1 MALSEKA
8 RKRGLVLAM
17 GTLGGVVML
26 DETILGVSLPAIRS
40 ELGLSPTVTHW
51 IINAYMLTFTCFA
64 AIGGKAI
71 DLFGLRPAL
80 IVSGLVFTAASLA
93 AGFSDGAAMLITMR
107 VVQGLCAAILFPMTL
122 AAATLTFDKA
132 ERGRAIGILA
142 GMATVFL
149 AAGPLLGGVLTEF
162 LSWRWVFWV
171 NIPVVAVGGVLA
183 CLLWQKPDQE
193 LPRPVID
200 RVGLILI
207 LIGMMGLIFGLMEG
221 PDFGWL
227 SGTILVSLAAGIGG
241 LATFIAFEARQEKPL
256 IDVRLFHNK
265 AFHAS
270 ALVILLT
277 QMSKIVVAIYIPHFL
292 QLDMKFSALYAGLAT
307 VIAVLPFPL
316 LSAAVGRFADTHG
329 SRRPVLLA
337 LAVVAIANAA
347 MGGLT
352 LFQNYW
358 VLAPVLLIWGIAL
371 PFAMIPTGRITA
383 NAVPLEKQGEI
394 SGIIITARLIGG
406 TLGVTM
412 GSVLLASGAGF
423 GSIFWVAGLL
433 LALCCAYG
441 MTAFVKDAP
450 AKAKA

>member
-17 GTLGGVVML
+17 GTLGGLVML

-40 ELGLSPTVTHW
+40 EMGLSATLTHW

-64 AIGGKAI
+64 ALGGKAI

-80 IVSGLVFTAASLA
+80 IVSGLVFAVASLA
-93 AGFSDGAAMLITMR
+93 AGFADSAAMLITMR
-107 VVQGLCAAILFPMTL
+107 VIQGLCAAILFPMTF
-122 AAATLTFDKA
+122 AAATLTFDKS

-162 LSWRWVFWV
+162 LSWRWVFWI
-171 NIPVVAVGGVLA
+171 NIPVVTAGGVLA
-183 CLLWQKPDQE
+183 YLLWRKPLQE
-193 LPRPVID
+193 IQRPVID
-200 RVGLILI
+200 RTGLVLL
-207 LIGMMGLIFGLMEG
+207 LIGMTGLVFGLMEG

-227 SGTILVSLAAGIGG
+227 TAAILASLAAGFGG
-241 LATFIAFEARQEKPL
+241 LLAFIAYEARQQAPL
-256 IDVRLFHNK
+256 IDVRLFRNK

-307 VIAVLPFPL
+307 VVAVLPFPI
-316 LSAAVGRFADTHG
+316 LSAAAGHFADAHG
-329 SRRPVLLA
+329 SRRPVLIA
-337 LAVVAIANAA
+337 LAVVAVASAA

-352 LFQNYW
+352 HFQNYW
-358 VLAPVLLIWGIAL
+358 VLAPVLLIWGTAL
-371 PFAMIPTGRITA
+371 PFVMIPTGRITA
-383 NAVPLEKQGEI
+383 NAVPLEKQGEV
-394 SGIIITARLIGG
+394 SGLIITARLIGG
-406 TLGVTM
+406 TFGVTM
-412 GSVLLASGAGF
+412 GSVLLTMGAGF
-423 GSIFWVAGLL
+423 GSIFLVMGLL

-441 MTAFVKDAP
+441 MTAFARDAP
-450 AKAKA
+450 ASM